1 MNMFQEID
9 KVRKDFPGLKTVT
22 KEVSSY
28 ELNGYQKFAV
38 VVYIICFCA
47 GIIAGNLFPV
57 CGSSASFYS
66 MCTIN
71 EFNFSLMLFIWF
83 ISLLGC
89 LFFFA
94 IGHIIALLT
103 DINKKLEKRK

>member
-1 MNMFQEID
+1 MKMFEEID
-9 KVRKDFPGLKTVT
+9 KVRKDFPRLKTVT

-38 VVYIICFCA
+38 VVYLICFCI

-57 CGSSASFYS
+57 CGSSANFYS
-66 MCTIN
+66 NCSIN

-83 ISLLGC
+83 ISLIGC

-94 IGHIIALLT
+94 LGHIIALLS
-103 DINKKLEKRK
+103 DISKKLDK

>member
-1 MNMFQEID
+1 MFEEID
-9 KVRKDFPGLKTVT
+9 KLRKDFPGLKTVT

-38 VVYIICFCA
+38 VVYLIFFCI

-57 CGSSASFYS
+57 CGSSANFYS
-66 MCTIN
+66 ACSIT

-83 ISLLGC
+83 VSLLGC

-103 DINKKLEKRK
+103 DINRKLEKRR

>member
-1 MNMFQEID
+1 MDMFVEID
-9 KVRKDFPGLKTVT
+9 KVRKDFPGFKTVT
-22 KEVSSY
+22 KEVSSV

-38 VVYIICFCA
+38 IVYLICFCA
-47 GIIAGNLFPV
+47 GIIVGNLFPV
-57 CGSSASFYS
+57 CGSSSNFFS
-66 MCTIN
+66 VCTIN

-83 ISLLGC
+83 VSLPIC

-103 DINKKLEKRK
+103 EINKKLGKKN